1 MKITGGQWK
10 GRNLKVPHRIRPTT
24 SRSKEVLFALIDHW
38 LPEAVVIDLFCG
50 SGVLGLECLSRGA
63 NHVFFIDRSNR
74 CIQVVRDNIESIG
87 VGDSCTVIQ
96 GDGFRMLK
104 KLSSH
109 GQRAD
114 VILADPPYESE
125 LSLLTVSVVAE
136 TGILAPEGI
145 LIVEFRKG
153 EILKTPPG
161 MTLLKSKMMGDTGL
175 MIWQS
180 PLSSRTCLSSNI

>member
-1 MKITGGQWK
+1 MKITGGHWK
-10 GRNLKVPHRIRPTT
+10 GRNLKVPHGIRPTT

-38 LPEAVVIDLFCG
+38 LPESTVIDLFCG

-87 VGDSCTVIQ
+87 ASDSSTVIQ

-125 LSLLTVSVVAE
+125 LSMRTASMVAE

-145 LIVEFRKG
+145 LVVEFRKG

-161 MTLLKSKMMGDTGL
+161 MTLVKSRMLGDTGL
-175 MIWQS
+175 MI
-180 PLSSRTCLSSNI
+180 LGCI

>member
-10 GRNLKVPHRIRPTT
+10 GRNLKVPHGIRPTT
-24 SRSKEVLFALIDHW
+24 SRSKEVLFALIEEW
-38 LPEAVVIDLFCG
+38 IPEATVIDLFCG

-63 NHVFFIDRSNR
+63 GHVFFIDRSNR
-74 CIQVVRDNIESIG
+74 CIQVVRDNIEFIG
-87 VGDSCTVIQ
+87 AGDSSTVIQ

-114 VILADPPYESE
+114 LILADPPYESE
-125 LSLLTVSVVAE
+125 LSLRTATIATE

-145 LIVEFRKG
+145 LVVEFRKG

-161 MTLLKSKMMGDTGL
+161 MTLMKSRMMGDTGL
-175 MIWQS
+175 MILQG
-180 PLSSRTCLSSNI
+180 P